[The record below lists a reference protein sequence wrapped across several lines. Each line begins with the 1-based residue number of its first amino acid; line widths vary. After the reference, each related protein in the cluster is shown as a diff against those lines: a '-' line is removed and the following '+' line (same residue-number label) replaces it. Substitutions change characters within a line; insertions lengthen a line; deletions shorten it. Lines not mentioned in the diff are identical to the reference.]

1 MRDTTRPVPFL
12 PSARAVFGLSLEGM
26 LWSRRSLVMGLLLAI
41 PVLIAIVFRL
51 VLAAHLPAEITGLHL
66 YGYLVALFWVHNA
79 LPLAALFYA
88 SALIADEV
96 EGRTLTY
103 LLTRPVQRRAIL
115 AGKFAAYVV
124 TSLCL
129 ALPAAVVTFFVL
141 ALSKGVSLAAAVPDL
156 FRDLGVLALTL
167 VVYGALFALMGV
179 LMKRPLIP
187 GLLFLYVWELI
198 VHLPGYVPRF
208 TITGWLRSLITH
220 RPAGRGFSAL
230 FGQVLPAGLSLMVLA
245 GLTVAFLWLAI
256 RIFSHREYVLDQ

>member
-1 MRDTTRPVPFL
+1 MRDTSRPVPFL

-26 LWSRRSLVMGLLLAI
+26 LWSRRSLVLGLLLGI
-41 PVLIAIVFRL
+41 PVLLAIAYRL
-51 VLAAHLPAEITGLHL
+51 VLAAHLPAEITGSDL
-66 YGYLVALFWVHNA
+66 YGYLVALFWVRNA

-88 SALIADEV
+88 TALIADEV
-96 EGRTLTY
+96 EGKTLTY

-124 TSLCL
+124 TTLCL

-141 ALSKGVSLAAAVPDL
+141 ATSKGANVAASVPDL
-156 FRDLGVLALTL
+156 LRDLGVVSLTL

-198 VHLPGYVPRF
+198 ANLPGYMPRF
-208 TITGWLRSLITH
+208 TVTAWLRSLVTH
-220 RPAGRGFSAL
+220 RPAGRGMSEL
-230 FGQVLPAGLSLMVLA
+230 FWQVRPADLSMMVLT
-245 GLTVAFLWLAI
+245 GLTAAFLFLAI
-256 RIFSHREYVLDQ
+256 RIFSRREYVLDQ